1 MAESLKTEIG
11 RKVVSSVVRNI
22 REAGLE
28 MSPQLDNLLELL
40 PKEREQKQ
48 EEVKDKDESAKN
60 GQEREQEKEEYVEET
75 DGIELFVPVSPR
87 HNEEEQKDRPVLEQK
102 GGAVLEQMG
111 GAVLEQKGGAV
122 LEQKGGAVL
131 EQKGGAVLEQK
142 VLDAI
147 FKVEESVARSKVKE
161 AAAEVVMV
169 TEDEGLFQME
179 DSTIKENDANLES
192 KSFTEQNGLS
202 LSEEKIASMSDQQVP
217 PCLSSASSSLTTPT
231 IAQDPI
237 SNGYSL
243 PNSSDYSPQISS
255 IKLGSSPSLPLS
267 PPTSFIS
274 PAQVDQPPLS
284 VRMGGKVSEEND
296 EISVIGVVRSKKKR
310 KGTKKKKK
318 PSKDCCNYNAH
329 IGVF

>member
-122 LEQKGGAVL
+122 LEQK
-131 EQKGGAVLEQK
+131 

-202 LSEEKIASMSDQQVP
+202 LSEEKIASTSDQQVP

-329 IGVF
+329 IGVFWAVKC